1 MARQADGSIVIDTK
15 IDDAK
20 LKKGIS
26 NIGTSLKGITK
37 LVATAFSV
45 KVIYNFTKACIQAA
59 SDLEEVQN
67 VVDVVFGESSE
78 IINNFAKNAV
88 KSLGLSELSAKQYA
102 STMGAML
109 KSMKLSDKQVLTM
122 SQNLTALAGDMA
134 SFYNISGDEAFTKLR
149 AGISGETEPLKQLG
163 INLNVANL
171 EAYALSKGIDKSFNS
186 MSQAEQAII
195 RYNYL
200 LDVTKDAQGDFS
212 RTSGNWA
219 NQVRVLSE
227 QWNTFKSVLGS
238 SFIQVLTPIIQ
249 ALNKIMEKI
258 DFPMFVKPSNSGSS
272 VGISKAKNKDEL
284 INSIIEASKFDK
296 KILIEE
302 NINGREIECAVLGNE
317 EVKASVLGEI
327 LPAEA
332 FYSFSAKY
340 QNSDSK
346 TVEAP
351 DLPEELTK
359 KVRELAVK
367 AYKAADCQGLSRVD
381 FLVNDKENKIYI
393 NEINT
398 LPGFTEISMYPKLW
412 EKSGLTYTEL
422 LDKLIELAY

>member
-1 MARQADGSIVIDTK
+1 MGRKRLGVIFGGTSTEHEVSIV
-15 IDDAK
+15 
-20 LKKGIS
+20 S
-26 NIGTSLKGITK
+26 GTSVIKNLNKEKYEIYPIYIDKAGEWFEFEPDNKTY
-37 LVATAFSV
+37 
-45 KVIYNFTKACIQAA
+45 KV
-59 SDLEEVQN
+59 
-67 VVDVVFGESSE
+67 
-78 IINNFAKNAV
+78 
-88 KSLGLSELSAKQYA
+88 
-102 STMGAML
+102 
-109 KSMKLSDKQVLTM
+109 
-122 SQNLTALAGDMA
+122 
-134 SFYNISGDEAFTKLR
+134 GDEIVGTKK
-149 AGISGETEPLKQLG
+149 IEN
-163 INLNVANL
+163 IW
-171 EAYALSKGIDKSFNS
+171 
-186 MSQAEQAII
+186 
-195 RYNYL
+195 NYL
-200 LDVTKDAQGDFS
+200 KTMDILFPVLHGLQGEDGTIQGMFELLKIPYVGT
-212 RTSGNWA
+212 R
-219 NQVRVLSE
+219 
-227 QWNTFKSVLGS
+227 VLGS
-238 SFIQVLTPIIQ
+238 SVCMDKVYSKIIFEKAKLNQAKYIYIRRFEDKYIYVNEDFSEVILNIQETV
-249 ALNKIMEKI
+249 NKIMEKI
-258 DFPMFVKPSNSGSS
+258 DFPMFIKPSNSGSS

-284 INSIIEASKFDK
+284 INAITEASKFDK

-381 FLVNDKENKIYI
+381 FFVDDKENKIYI

>member
-1 MARQADGSIVIDTK
+1 MGKKRLGVIFGGTSTEHEVSIV
-15 IDDAK
+15 
-20 LKKGIS
+20 S
-26 NIGTSLKGITK
+26 GTSVIKNLNKEKYEIYPIYIDKAGEWFEFEPDNKTY
-37 LVATAFSV
+37 
-45 KVIYNFTKACIQAA
+45 KV
-59 SDLEEVQN
+59 
-67 VVDVVFGESSE
+67 
-78 IINNFAKNAV
+78 
-88 KSLGLSELSAKQYA
+88 
-102 STMGAML
+102 
-109 KSMKLSDKQVLTM
+109 
-122 SQNLTALAGDMA
+122 
-134 SFYNISGDEAFTKLR
+134 GDEIVGTKK
-149 AGISGETEPLKQLG
+149 IEN
-163 INLNVANL
+163 IW
-171 EAYALSKGIDKSFNS
+171 
-186 MSQAEQAII
+186 
-195 RYNYL
+195 NYL
-200 LDVTKDAQGDFS
+200 KTMDILFPVLHGLQGEDGTIQGMFELLKIPYVGT
-212 RTSGNWA
+212 R
-219 NQVRVLSE
+219 
-227 QWNTFKSVLGS
+227 VLGS
-238 SFIQVLTPIIQ
+238 SVCMDKVYSKIIFEKAKLKQAKYIYIRRFEDKYIYVNEDFSEEILNIQETV
-249 ALNKIMEKI
+249 NKIMEKI
-258 DFPMFVKPSNSGSS
+258 DFPMFIKPSNSGSS

-284 INSIIEASKFDK
+284 INAITEASKFDK

-367 AYKAADCQGLSRVD
+367 AYKASDCQGLSRVD
-381 FLVNDKENKIYI
+381 FFVDDKENKIYI

-398 LPGFTEISMYPKLW
+398 LPGFTEVSMYPKLW

>member
-1 MARQADGSIVIDTK
+1 MEKKRLGVIFGGTSTEHEVSIV
-15 IDDAK
+15 
-20 LKKGIS
+20 S
-26 NIGTSLKGITK
+26 GTSVIKNLNREKYEIYPIYIDKAGEWYEFELDNKTY
-37 LVATAFSV
+37 
-45 KVIYNFTKACIQAA
+45 KV
-59 SDLEEVQN
+59 
-67 VVDVVFGESSE
+67 
-78 IINNFAKNAV
+78 
-88 KSLGLSELSAKQYA
+88 
-102 STMGAML
+102 
-109 KSMKLSDKQVLTM
+109 
-122 SQNLTALAGDMA
+122 
-134 SFYNISGDEAFTKLR
+134 GDEIVGTKK
-149 AGISGETEPLKQLG
+149 IEN
-163 INLNVANL
+163 IW
-171 EAYALSKGIDKSFNS
+171 
-186 MSQAEQAII
+186 
-195 RYNYL
+195 NYL
-200 LDVTKDAQGDFS
+200 KTMDILFPVLHGLQGEDGTIQGMFELLKIPYVGT
-212 RTSGNWA
+212 R
-219 NQVRVLSE
+219 
-227 QWNTFKSVLGS
+227 VLGS
-238 SFIQVLTPIIQ
+238 SICMDKVYSKIIFEKAKLNQAKYVYIRKFEDKYIYINEDFSEEILNIQETV
-249 ALNKIMEKI
+249 NKIMEKI
-258 DFPMFVKPSNSGSS
+258 DFPMFIKPSNSGSS

-284 INSIIEASKFDK
+284 INAITEASKFDK

-359 KVRELAVK
+359 KVRELAIK

-381 FLVNDKENKIYI
+381 FFVDDKENKIYI

>member
-1 MARQADGSIVIDTK
+1 MGKKRLGVIFGGTSTEHEVSIV
-15 IDDAK
+15 
-20 LKKGIS
+20 S
-26 NIGTSLKGITK
+26 GTSVIKNLNKEKYEIYPIYIDKAGEWFEFEPDNKTY
-37 LVATAFSV
+37 
-45 KVIYNFTKACIQAA
+45 KV
-59 SDLEEVQN
+59 
-67 VVDVVFGESSE
+67 
-78 IINNFAKNAV
+78 
-88 KSLGLSELSAKQYA
+88 
-102 STMGAML
+102 
-109 KSMKLSDKQVLTM
+109 
-122 SQNLTALAGDMA
+122 
-134 SFYNISGDEAFTKLR
+134 GDEIVGTKK
-149 AGISGETEPLKQLG
+149 IEN
-163 INLNVANL
+163 IW
-171 EAYALSKGIDKSFNS
+171 
-186 MSQAEQAII
+186 
-195 RYNYL
+195 NYL
-200 LDVTKDAQGDFS
+200 KTMDILFPVLHGLQGEDGTIQGMFELLKIPYVGT
-212 RTSGNWA
+212 R
-219 NQVRVLSE
+219 
-227 QWNTFKSVLGS
+227 VLGS
-238 SFIQVLTPIIQ
+238 SVCMDKVYSKIIFEKAKLNQAKYMYIRRFEDKYIYVNEDFSEEILNIQETV
-249 ALNKIMEKI
+249 NKIMEKI
-258 DFPMFVKPSNSGSS
+258 DFPMFIKPSNSGSS

-284 INSIIEASKFDK
+284 INAITEASKFDK

-351 DLPEELTK
+351 DLPKELTK

-381 FLVNDKENKIYI
+381 FFVDDKENKIYI

>member
-1 MARQADGSIVIDTK
+1 MGKKRLGVIFGGTSTEHEVSIV
-15 IDDAK
+15 
-20 LKKGIS
+20 S
-26 NIGTSLKGITK
+26 GTSVIKNLNKEKYEIYPIYIDKAGEWYEFELDNKTY
-37 LVATAFSV
+37 
-45 KVIYNFTKACIQAA
+45 KV
-59 SDLEEVQN
+59 
-67 VVDVVFGESSE
+67 
-78 IINNFAKNAV
+78 
-88 KSLGLSELSAKQYA
+88 
-102 STMGAML
+102 
-109 KSMKLSDKQVLTM
+109 
-122 SQNLTALAGDMA
+122 
-134 SFYNISGDEAFTKLR
+134 GDEIVGTKK
-149 AGISGETEPLKQLG
+149 IEN
-163 INLNVANL
+163 IW
-171 EAYALSKGIDKSFNS
+171 
-186 MSQAEQAII
+186 
-195 RYNYL
+195 NYL
-200 LDVTKDAQGDFS
+200 KTMDILFPVLHGLQGEDGTIQGMFELLKIPYVGT
-212 RTSGNWA
+212 R
-219 NQVRVLSE
+219 
-227 QWNTFKSVLGS
+227 VLGS
-238 SFIQVLTPIIQ
+238 SVCMDKVYSKIIFEKAKLNQAKYVYIRKFEDKYIYINEDFSEEVLDIQETV
-249 ALNKIMEKI
+249 NKIMEKI

-284 INSIIEASKFDK
+284 INAITEASKFDK

-317 EVKASVLGEI
+317 EPKASVLGEI

-359 KVRELAVK
+359 KVRELAIK

-381 FLVNDKENKIYI
+381 FFVDDKENKIYI

>member
-1 MARQADGSIVIDTK
+1 MGKKRLGVIFGGTSTEHEVSIV
-15 IDDAK
+15 
-20 LKKGIS
+20 S
-26 NIGTSLKGITK
+26 GTSVIKNLNKEKYEIYPIYIDKAGEWYEFELDNKTY
-37 LVATAFSV
+37 
-45 KVIYNFTKACIQAA
+45 KV
-59 SDLEEVQN
+59 
-67 VVDVVFGESSE
+67 
-78 IINNFAKNAV
+78 
-88 KSLGLSELSAKQYA
+88 
-102 STMGAML
+102 
-109 KSMKLSDKQVLTM
+109 
-122 SQNLTALAGDMA
+122 
-134 SFYNISGDEAFTKLR
+134 GDEIVGTKK
-149 AGISGETEPLKQLG
+149 IEN
-163 INLNVANL
+163 IW
-171 EAYALSKGIDKSFNS
+171 
-186 MSQAEQAII
+186 
-195 RYNYL
+195 NYL
-200 LDVTKDAQGDFS
+200 KTMDILFPVLHGLQGEDGTIQGMFELLKIPYVGT
-212 RTSGNWA
+212 R
-219 NQVRVLSE
+219 
-227 QWNTFKSVLGS
+227 VLGS
-238 SFIQVLTPIIQ
+238 SVCMDKVYSKIIFEKAKLNQAKYVYIRKFEDKYIYINEDFSEEILNIQEAV
-249 ALNKIMEKI
+249 NKIMEKI
-258 DFPMFVKPSNSGSS
+258 DFPMFIKPSNSGSS

-381 FLVNDKENKIYI
+381 FFVDDKENKIYI

>member
-1 MARQADGSIVIDTK
+1 MGKKRLGVIFGGTSTEHEVSIV
-15 IDDAK
+15 
-20 LKKGIS
+20 S
-26 NIGTSLKGITK
+26 GTSVIKNLNKEKYEIYPIYIDKAGEWFEFEPDNKTY
-37 LVATAFSV
+37 
-45 KVIYNFTKACIQAA
+45 KV
-59 SDLEEVQN
+59 
-67 VVDVVFGESSE
+67 
-78 IINNFAKNAV
+78 
-88 KSLGLSELSAKQYA
+88 
-102 STMGAML
+102 
-109 KSMKLSDKQVLTM
+109 
-122 SQNLTALAGDMA
+122 
-134 SFYNISGDEAFTKLR
+134 GDEIVGTKK
-149 AGISGETEPLKQLG
+149 IEN
-163 INLNVANL
+163 IW
-171 EAYALSKGIDKSFNS
+171 
-186 MSQAEQAII
+186 
-195 RYNYL
+195 NYL
-200 LDVTKDAQGDFS
+200 KTMDILFPVLHGLQGEDGTIQGMFELLKIPYVGT
-212 RTSGNWA
+212 R
-219 NQVRVLSE
+219 
-227 QWNTFKSVLGS
+227 VLGS
-238 SFIQVLTPIIQ
+238 SVCMDKVYSKIIFEKAKLNQAKYVYIRKFEDKYIYINEDFSEEVLDIQETV
-249 ALNKIMEKI
+249 NKIMEKI

-302 NINGREIECAVLGNE
+302 NINGREIDCAVLGNE

-359 KVRELAVK
+359 RVRELAVK

-381 FLVNDKENKIYI
+381 FFVDDKENKIYI

>member
-1 MARQADGSIVIDTK
+1 MGKKRLGVIFGGTSTEHEVSIV
-15 IDDAK
+15 
-20 LKKGIS
+20 S
-26 NIGTSLKGITK
+26 GTSVIKNLNKEKYEIYPIYIDKAGEWFEFEPDNKTY
-37 LVATAFSV
+37 
-45 KVIYNFTKACIQAA
+45 KV
-59 SDLEEVQN
+59 
-67 VVDVVFGESSE
+67 
-78 IINNFAKNAV
+78 
-88 KSLGLSELSAKQYA
+88 
-102 STMGAML
+102 
-109 KSMKLSDKQVLTM
+109 
-122 SQNLTALAGDMA
+122 
-134 SFYNISGDEAFTKLR
+134 GDEIVGTKK
-149 AGISGETEPLKQLG
+149 IEN
-163 INLNVANL
+163 IW
-171 EAYALSKGIDKSFNS
+171 
-186 MSQAEQAII
+186 
-195 RYNYL
+195 NYL
-200 LDVTKDAQGDFS
+200 KTMDILFPVLHGLQGEDGTIQGMFELLKIPYVGT
-212 RTSGNWA
+212 R
-219 NQVRVLSE
+219 
-227 QWNTFKSVLGS
+227 VLGS
-238 SFIQVLTPIIQ
+238 SVCMDKVYSKIIFEKAKLNQAKYIYIRRFEDKYIYINEDFSEEVLDIQETV
-249 ALNKIMEKI
+249 NKIMEKI
-258 DFPMFVKPSNSGSS
+258 DFLMFVKPSNSGSS

-381 FLVNDKENKIYI
+381 FFVNDKENKIYI

>member
-1 MARQADGSIVIDTK
+1 MGKKRLGVIFGGTSTEHEVSIVSGTSVIKNLNKEKYEIYPIYIDKAGEWFEFEPDNKTYKVGDEIVGTK
-15 IDDAK
+15 KIENIWNYLKTMDILFPVLHGLQGEDGTIQGMFEL
-20 LKKGIS
+20 LKKPYV
-26 NIGTSLKGITK
+26 GT
-37 LVATAFSV
+37 
-45 KVIYNFTKACIQAA
+45 
-59 SDLEEVQN
+59 
-67 VVDVVFGESSE
+67 
-78 IINNFAKNAV
+78 
-88 KSLGLSELSAKQYA
+88 
-102 STMGAML
+102 
-109 KSMKLSDKQVLTM
+109 
-122 SQNLTALAGDMA
+122 
-134 SFYNISGDEAFTKLR
+134 R
-149 AGISGETEPLKQLG
+149 
-163 INLNVANL
+163 
-171 EAYALSKGIDKSFNS
+171 
-186 MSQAEQAII
+186 
-195 RYNYL
+195 
-200 LDVTKDAQGDFS
+200 
-212 RTSGNWA
+212 
-219 NQVRVLSE
+219 
-227 QWNTFKSVLGS
+227 VLGS
-238 SFIQVLTPIIQ
+238 SICMDKVYSKIIFEKAKLNQAKYVYIRKFEDKYIYVNEDFSEEILNIQETV
-249 ALNKIMEKI
+249 NKIMEKI

-381 FLVNDKENKIYI
+381 FFVNDKENKIYI

>member
-1 MARQADGSIVIDTK
+1 MGKKRLGVIFGGTSTEHEVSIV
-15 IDDAK
+15 
-20 LKKGIS
+20 S
-26 NIGTSLKGITK
+26 GTSVIKNLNKEKYEIYPIYIDKAGEWFEFEPDNKTY
-37 LVATAFSV
+37 
-45 KVIYNFTKACIQAA
+45 KV
-59 SDLEEVQN
+59 
-67 VVDVVFGESSE
+67 
-78 IINNFAKNAV
+78 
-88 KSLGLSELSAKQYA
+88 
-102 STMGAML
+102 
-109 KSMKLSDKQVLTM
+109 
-122 SQNLTALAGDMA
+122 
-134 SFYNISGDEAFTKLR
+134 GDEIVGTKK
-149 AGISGETEPLKQLG
+149 IEN
-163 INLNVANL
+163 IW
-171 EAYALSKGIDKSFNS
+171 
-186 MSQAEQAII
+186 
-195 RYNYL
+195 NYL
-200 LDVTKDAQGDFS
+200 KTMDILFPVLHGLQGEDGTIQGMFELLKIPYVGT
-212 RTSGNWA
+212 R
-219 NQVRVLSE
+219 
-227 QWNTFKSVLGS
+227 VLGS
-238 SFIQVLTPIIQ
+238 SVCMDKVYSKIIFEKAKLNQAKYIYIRRFEDKYIYVNEDFSEEVLDIHETV
-249 ALNKIMEKI
+249 NKIMEKI
-258 DFPMFVKPSNSGSS
+258 DFPMFIKPSNSGSS

-284 INSIIEASKFDK
+284 INAITEASKFDK

-367 AYKAADCQGLSRVD
+367 AYKAADCQGLSRIDFFVD
-381 FLVNDKENKIYI
+381 DKENKIYI

>member
-1 MARQADGSIVIDTK
+1 MGKKRLGVIFGGTSTEHEVSIV
-15 IDDAK
+15 
-20 LKKGIS
+20 S
-26 NIGTSLKGITK
+26 GTSVIKNLNKEKYEIYPIYIDKAGEWFEFELDNKTY
-37 LVATAFSV
+37 
-45 KVIYNFTKACIQAA
+45 KV
-59 SDLEEVQN
+59 
-67 VVDVVFGESSE
+67 
-78 IINNFAKNAV
+78 
-88 KSLGLSELSAKQYA
+88 
-102 STMGAML
+102 
-109 KSMKLSDKQVLTM
+109 
-122 SQNLTALAGDMA
+122 
-134 SFYNISGDEAFTKLR
+134 GDEIVGTKK
-149 AGISGETEPLKQLG
+149 IEN
-163 INLNVANL
+163 IW
-171 EAYALSKGIDKSFNS
+171 
-186 MSQAEQAII
+186 
-195 RYNYL
+195 NYL
-200 LDVTKDAQGDFS
+200 KTMDILFPVLHGLQGEDGTIQGMFELLKIPYVGT
-212 RTSGNWA
+212 R
-219 NQVRVLSE
+219 
-227 QWNTFKSVLGS
+227 VLGS
-238 SFIQVLTPIIQ
+238 SVCMDKVYSKIIFEKAKLNQAKYVYIRKFEDKYIYINEDFSEEILNIQETV
-249 ALNKIMEKI
+249 NKIMEKI
-258 DFPMFVKPSNSGSS
+258 DFPMFIKPSNSGSS

-284 INSIIEASKFDK
+284 INAITEAGKFDK

-381 FLVNDKENKIYI
+381 FFVDDKENKIYI

>member
-1 MARQADGSIVIDTK
+1 MGKKRLGVIFGGTSTEHEVSIV
-15 IDDAK
+15 
-20 LKKGIS
+20 S
-26 NIGTSLKGITK
+26 GTSVIKNLNKEKYEIYPIYIDKAGEWFEFEPDNKTY
-37 LVATAFSV
+37 
-45 KVIYNFTKACIQAA
+45 KV
-59 SDLEEVQN
+59 
-67 VVDVVFGESSE
+67 
-78 IINNFAKNAV
+78 
-88 KSLGLSELSAKQYA
+88 
-102 STMGAML
+102 
-109 KSMKLSDKQVLTM
+109 
-122 SQNLTALAGDMA
+122 
-134 SFYNISGDEAFTKLR
+134 GDEIVGTKK
-149 AGISGETEPLKQLG
+149 IEN
-163 INLNVANL
+163 IW
-171 EAYALSKGIDKSFNS
+171 
-186 MSQAEQAII
+186 
-195 RYNYL
+195 NYL
-200 LDVTKDAQGDFS
+200 KTMDILFPVLHGLQGEDGTIQGMFELLKIPYVGT
-212 RTSGNWA
+212 R
-219 NQVRVLSE
+219 
-227 QWNTFKSVLGS
+227 VLGS
-238 SFIQVLTPIIQ
+238 SICMDKVYSKIIFEKAKLNQAKYIYIRRFEDKYIYVNEDFSEEILNIQETV
-249 ALNKIMEKI
+249 NKIMEKI
-258 DFPMFVKPSNSGSS
+258 DFPMFIKPSNSGSS

-284 INSIIEASKFDK
+284 INAITEASKFDK

-346 TVEAP
+346 TVEAS

-381 FLVNDKENKIYI
+381 FFVDDKENKIYI

>member
-1 MARQADGSIVIDTK
+1 MGKKRLGVIFGGTSTEHEVSIV
-15 IDDAK
+15 
-20 LKKGIS
+20 S
-26 NIGTSLKGITK
+26 GTSVIKNLNKEKYEIYPIYIDKAGEWYEFELDNKTY
-37 LVATAFSV
+37 
-45 KVIYNFTKACIQAA
+45 KV
-59 SDLEEVQN
+59 
-67 VVDVVFGESSE
+67 
-78 IINNFAKNAV
+78 
-88 KSLGLSELSAKQYA
+88 
-102 STMGAML
+102 
-109 KSMKLSDKQVLTM
+109 
-122 SQNLTALAGDMA
+122 
-134 SFYNISGDEAFTKLR
+134 GDEIVGTKK
-149 AGISGETEPLKQLG
+149 IEN
-163 INLNVANL
+163 IW
-171 EAYALSKGIDKSFNS
+171 
-186 MSQAEQAII
+186 
-195 RYNYL
+195 NYL
-200 LDVTKDAQGDFS
+200 KTMDILFPVLHGLQGEDGTIQGMFELLKIPYVGT
-212 RTSGNWA
+212 R
-219 NQVRVLSE
+219 
-227 QWNTFKSVLGS
+227 VLGS
-238 SFIQVLTPIIQ
+238 SVCMDKVYSKIIFEKAKLNQAKYVYIRKFEDKYIYINEDFSEEVLDIQETV
-249 ALNKIMEKI
+249 NKIMEKI

-284 INSIIEASKFDK
+284 INAITEASKFDK

-381 FLVNDKENKIYI
+381 FFVDDKENKIYI

>member
-1 MARQADGSIVIDTK
+1 MGKKRLGVIFGGTSTEHEVSIV
-15 IDDAK
+15 
-20 LKKGIS
+20 S
-26 NIGTSLKGITK
+26 GTSVIKNLNKEKYEIYPIYIDKAGEWYEFELDNKTY
-37 LVATAFSV
+37 
-45 KVIYNFTKACIQAA
+45 KV
-59 SDLEEVQN
+59 
-67 VVDVVFGESSE
+67 
-78 IINNFAKNAV
+78 
-88 KSLGLSELSAKQYA
+88 
-102 STMGAML
+102 
-109 KSMKLSDKQVLTM
+109 
-122 SQNLTALAGDMA
+122 
-134 SFYNISGDEAFTKLR
+134 GDEIVGTKK
-149 AGISGETEPLKQLG
+149 IEN
-163 INLNVANL
+163 IW
-171 EAYALSKGIDKSFNS
+171 
-186 MSQAEQAII
+186 
-195 RYNYL
+195 NYL
-200 LDVTKDAQGDFS
+200 KTMDILFPVLHGLQGEDGTIQGMFELLKIPYVGT
-212 RTSGNWA
+212 R
-219 NQVRVLSE
+219 
-227 QWNTFKSVLGS
+227 VLGS
-238 SFIQVLTPIIQ
+238 SVCMDKVYSKIIFEKAKLNQAKYIYIRRFEDKYIYINEDFSEEVLDIQETV
-249 ALNKIMEKI
+249 NKIMEKI

-381 FLVNDKENKIYI
+381 FFVNDKENKIYI